1 MVRDIKRKMLLDEAS
16 VVEIFD
22 SNGCNR
28 INISMLP
35 NVRHAIASAGKL
47 WRAFLKDPECD
58 FSSIPEFPRR
68 IAAQVEKDLVRISST
83 VTSVHESVDGT
94 VKMLIKLQDG
104 HEVETVIIDHTSQ
117 RDDESTDEDDG
128 KHANGR
134 LTLCVSSQIGCRMA
148 CKFCATGTLGLSGN
162 LMAGEIVEQLWHA
175 LQVRKGISNI
185 VFMGMGEPLEN
196 YDNVIAAIR
205 AFSDVY
211 RFHIAPSCITVS
223 TVGVTSNIYKLME
236 DCPSVHLAL
245 SLHAPNQAIR
255 EQIVPTAKSW
265 HMDELMRA
273 VDYYNTNQKFKGKK
287 QGRIMIEYVVIRDL
301 NDSEECA
308 HELGQLLQT
317 RKCMVNLIPFNPF
330 DGNSFREP
338 SQDVLDK
345 MLTIVSSYG
354 VITIKRKHHGRDI
367 AGACG
372 QLAKISKDIEDID
385 GNCGVNIEP
394 SNLSII
400 ETPPPVNPLFLLT
413 PIPLYL
419 ALVLVH
425 RFTR

>member
-1 MVRDIKRKMLLDEAS
+1 
-16 VVEIFD
+16 
-22 SNGCNR
+22 
-28 INISMLP
+28 
-35 NVRHAIASAGKL
+35 
-47 WRAFLKDPECD
+47 
-58 FSSIPEFPRR
+58 
-68 IAAQVEKDLVRISST
+68 VRISST

-94 VKMLIKLQDG
+94 VKLLVKLQDG
-104 HEVETVIIDHTSQ
+104 HEVETVIIDHTNS

-128 KHANGR
+128 KSPNGR

-175 LQVRKGISNI
+175 LQIRKGITNI

-196 YDNVIAAIR
+196 YDNVVSAIR
-205 AFSDVY
+205 AFTDVY
-211 RFHIAPSCITVS
+211 RFQIAPSCITVS

-245 SLHAPNQAIR
+245 SLHAPNQSIR

-273 VDYYNTNQKFKGKK
+273 VDYYNTNQKFKGRKK
-287 QGRIMIEYVVIRDL
+287 GRIMIEYVVIRDL

-308 HELGQLLQT
+308 HELGQLLQN
-317 RKCMVNLIPFNPF
+317 RKCMINLIPFNPF
-330 DGNSFREP
+330 DGNEFKEP
-338 SQDVLDK
+338 SEEAVDRMV
-345 MLTIVSSYG
+345 TIVASYG

-372 QLAKISKDIEDID
+372 QLAKISKDIEDTD
-385 GNCGVNIEP
+385 GHCGGNEELKNISIEP
-394 SNLSII
+394 PATRPLITTRVLTAI
-400 ETPPPVNPLFLLT
+400 PPLFV
-413 PIPLYL
+413 

-425 RFTR
+425 RSLRSS